1 MGGEAR
7 ARLQGA
13 IADGGTIK
21 DMTDRRRRLL
31 ILALVVLAL
40 AALGGL
46 LGWAVANNAPST
58 AGSGARRVGRPAPDF
73 TITTFD
79 GVRFRLSE
87 QRGKVVVINFWASW
101 CIPCREEAP
110 FLESAWRQYK
120 DKGVVFVGVD
130 IQDTESAARAYIKEF
145 DITYPNGPDVSG
157 EITIDYGVSGIPVTF
172 FVDKEGRVAG
182 RWVGAVGARL
192 LAGSI
197 NDLLQR

>member
-1 MGGEAR
+1 
-7 ARLQGA
+7 
-13 IADGGTIK
+13 
-21 DMTDRRRRLL
+21 MTDRRRRLL

-101 CIPCREEAP
+101 CIPCREGTTW
-110 FLESAWRQYK
+110 LHK
-120 DKGVVFVGVD
+120 ML
-130 IQDTESAARAYIKEF
+130 
-145 DITYPNGPDVSG
+145 
-157 EITIDYGVSGIPVTF
+157 
-172 FVDKEGRVAG
+172 GR
-182 RWVGAVGARL
+182 
-192 LAGSI
+192 
-197 NDLLQR
+197 

>member
-1 MGGEAR
+1 
-7 ARLQGA
+7 
-13 IADGGTIK
+13 
-21 DMTDRRRRLL
+21 MTDRRRRLL
-31 ILALVVLAL
+31 ILGLVVLAL

-58 AGSGARRVGRPAPDF
+58 AGSGAQRVGRPAPDF

-79 GVRFRLSE
+79 GTRFRLSE

-101 CIPCREEAP
+101 CVPCREEAP
-110 FLESAWRQYK
+110 FLERAWREYK